1 MMFSVPGPENDDRRD
16 RELAVSGHDG
26 IRLVSVPARSLGAR
40 VTTYVW
46 AIDDGPPGAEVDRQ
60 DEEVHVPIASLDCTA
75 MVTYDERHGWTWLDT
90 DDAHHEVPHEAS
102 YEERRTLR
110 GQVLSSVDVS

>member
-1 MMFSVPGPENDDRRD
+1 
-16 RELAVSGHDG
+16 
-26 IRLVSVPARSLGAR
+26 
-40 VTTYVW
+40 
-46 AIDDGPPGAEVDRQ
+46 
-60 DEEVHVPIASLDCTA
+60 

-90 DDAHHEVPHEAS
+90 DDAHHEVPHAAS

>member
-1 MMFSVPGPENDDRRD
+1 MIDETGSLPSQVTMASGW
-16 RELAVSGHDG
+16 LACGT
-26 IRLVSVPARSLGAR
+26 IPWCR

-90 DDAHHEVPHEAS
+90 DDAHHEVPHAAS